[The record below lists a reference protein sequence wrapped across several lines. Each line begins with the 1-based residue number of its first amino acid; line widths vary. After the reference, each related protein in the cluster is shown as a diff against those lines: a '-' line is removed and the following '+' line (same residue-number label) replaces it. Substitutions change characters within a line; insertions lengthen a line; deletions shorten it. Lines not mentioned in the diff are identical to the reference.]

1 MAIFKEH
8 TNYMYA
14 IFNRTV
20 MTTVGAT
27 IVREHEQ
34 DKDAQAIYSKLV
46 QRAMLSTQAT
56 LDSESLIAYSVYHN
70 RSCWYLAR
78 YYAQFCFALARTSP
92 PPS

>member
-1 MAIFKEH
+1 
-8 TNYMYA
+8 MYA

-46 QRAMLSTQAT
+46 QRAILSTQAT
-56 LDSESLIAYSVYHN
+56 LDSESLMAYITTAHVGTWHGTTHN
-70 RSCWYLAR
+70 FAR
-78 YYAQFCFALARTSP
+78 RT
-92 PPS
+92 